1 MKFFKKEIGEPSSKA
16 KYEWC
21 SDSEKY
27 REGKMKRKSM
37 TSEID
42 SESAIIQAVKAI
54 QLILNV
60 ITYLLHNGLA
70 SYF

>member
-1 MKFFKKEIGEPSSKA
+1 
-16 KYEWC
+16 
-21 SDSEKY
+21 
-27 REGKMKRKSM
+27 MKRKSM